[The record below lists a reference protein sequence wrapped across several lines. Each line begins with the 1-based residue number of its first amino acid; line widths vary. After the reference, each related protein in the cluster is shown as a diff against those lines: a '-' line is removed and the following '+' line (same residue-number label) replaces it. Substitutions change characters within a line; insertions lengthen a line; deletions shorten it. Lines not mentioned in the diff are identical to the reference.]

1 MWIKLMV
8 IYNCFVICSY
18 NAFIKI
24 IETNVLFS
32 NLIYLAVIQ

>member
-8 IYNCFVICSY
+8 IYNCFVNCSY
-18 NAFIKI
+18 NAFIKK
-24 IETNVLFS
+24 IEKKLFS